1 MTHNLNIEQI
11 KSLLA
16 RFYEGKTTAEEEQIL
31 VDIFRRE
38 DIPED
43 LQQDK
48 QLFLVLAQVSEQEM
62 PSDIAEEITAFVY
75 NLGQTKIQP
84 HIYEDKQQKGVLFH
98 IKTPPK
104 DKEFNVP
111 EVGTSVTRAPHLL
124 RRQVLRLRS
133 ICSRSAS
140 SRSHKPSG
148 FFTVRLNRFWYRV
161 AATMTLLLALGGGM
175 WVHQRQISPFRDTC
189 STPEEAANAIFY
201 ANDIINNSSAS
212 FLRSTMVATE
222 RMNDI
227 NETLGK
233 IQPYINQ

>member
-16 RFYEGKTTAEEEQIL
+16 RFYEGKTTPEEERIL

-104 DKEFNVP
+104 
-111 EVGTSVTRAPHLL
+111 T
-124 RRQVLRLRS
+124 
-133 ICSRSAS
+133 
-140 SRSHKPSG
+140 
-148 FFTVRLNRFWYRV
+148 WYRV

-201 ANDIINNSSAS
+201 ANDIINSSSAS

-222 RMNDI
+222 QMNDI